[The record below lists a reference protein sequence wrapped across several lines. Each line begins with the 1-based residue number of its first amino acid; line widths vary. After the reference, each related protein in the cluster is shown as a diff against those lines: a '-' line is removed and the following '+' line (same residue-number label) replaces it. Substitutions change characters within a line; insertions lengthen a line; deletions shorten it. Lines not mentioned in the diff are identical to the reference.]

1 MNRTIYRKLLRMK
14 YAAGIML
21 SAFCATVLAQGSP
34 VTGMAEVNLGSTNSG
49 EYGTIITVPV
59 NVSLTGVTATDQFAA
74 TVNAALGN
82 FRIAITYDNTLVKA
96 RVVNGAVAGGITLEY
111 MQTNPA
117 YIISNGA
124 SDTLVLTRSQTSES
138 SPIDV
143 INVAQIEFDVITPD
157 PQNVPLNVSVFDLHT
172 PIIFTGLSGNP
183 VIGGENI
190 PFQTTDGSINI
201 IATTDTDGDT
211 LPDAWELFYGLN
223 PSDPADALLDYDG
236 DGLDNLGEYQHS
248 TNPFMEDTDADLVP
262 DGAEV
267 ASGTDPNDVND
278 YPLWVVSTPIV
289 DALELTPYD
298 YLVLSNEAGT
308 AFLLDVAPTG
318 LSIDP
323 VTGQINW
330 TPGIGQTGDFDVT
343 VRITN
348 GIDNATQ
355 SYVITVDQ
363 KGDINADGQVNV
375 VDMLLVQ
382 RHVLNLAILDAQQIE
397 RADLYPEGG
406 DGVVNM
412 SDLLLIMQKALGN

>member
-1 MNRTIYRKLLRMK
+1 MIRTIYRKLLRMK

-111 MQTNPA
+111 MQSNPA

-201 IATTDTDGDT
+201 IATIDTDGDT

-236 DGLDNLGEYQHS
+236 DGLDSLGEYQHS

-298 YLVLSNEAGT
+298 YLVLSNQAGST
-308 AFLLDVAPTG
+308 LLLDIAPTG
-318 LSIDP
+318 MSIDP
-323 VTGQINW
+323 VTGQISW
-330 TPGIGQTGDFDVT
+330 TPGLGQTGDFDVT

>member
-201 IATTDTDGDT
+201 IATIDTDGDT

-236 DGLDNLGEYQHS
+236 DGLDSLGEYQHS